1 MKPFLRLRGGDHGH
15 YTSTPI
21 CSCCILGDEPMKIK
35 FMIRDGI
42 IKAWIQR
49 TVDGVQEWWPYSTE
63 MRFVSL
69 PLRPY

>member
-15 YTSTPI
+15 YASMPI
-21 CSCCILGDEPMKIK
+21 CSCCIRGDEPMKIN